1 MDKLNVPKIE
11 HIKVKEFTSKQSKYD
26 VVGKLPLRDIILGPS
41 GAGKGILKSNMI
53 LKIYKG
59 CFDRIYL
66 FSPSIDVDKTW
77 LPVKEYIE
85 KSMKLDPKKE
95 AIYFDHYDPEAL
107 EHIISTQHKVAEH
120 MKQQNFTNIFQILI
134 VIDDFAD
141 DPSFSRH
148 SKLLHALFTRGR
160 HSMISTIVSTQKYR
174 AISNIIRVNATNL
187 YVFRLRNAGDL
198 DAWVDEVSAI
208 TDKKTLFEL
217 YHLAT
222 SKPYS
227 FLFIKLNSKDTQ
239 HMFYSRFDERLTFE

>member
-1 MDKLNVPKIE
+1 MSNVPKIE
-11 HIKVKEFTSKQSKYD
+11 PSKGIKEYTSKQSKYD

-41 GAGKGILKSNMI
+41 GAGKGILISNMI
-53 LKIYKG
+53 LDIYRD

-77 LPVKEYIE
+77 KPVKDYIE
-85 KSMKLDPKKE
+85 KSFKINPDKE
-95 AIYFDHYDPEAL
+95 SIYFDHYDAEAL
-107 EHIISTQHKVAEH
+107 ENIIKTQHKIAEH
-120 MKQQNFTNIFQILI
+120 MKQQNYTKIYQILI

-141 DPSFSRH
+141 DPIFSRH

-198 DAWVDEVSAI
+198 EAWIDEVSAI
-208 TDKKTLFEL
+208 TDKKNIITIIQ
-217 YHLAT
+217 YCNSRT
-222 SKPYS
+222 I
-227 FLFIKLNSKDTQ
+227 FIFIYQIKC
-239 HMFYSRFDERLTFE
+239 

>member
-1 MDKLNVPKIE
+1 
-11 HIKVKEFTSKQSKYD
+11 
-26 VVGKLPLRDIILGPS
+26 
-41 GAGKGILKSNMI
+41 MI

-66 FSPSIDVDKTW
+66 FSPSIYVDKTW

-134 VIDDFAD
+134 VIDDVAD

-160 HSMISTIVSTQKYR
+160 NSMISTIVSTQK
-174 AISNIIRVNATNL
+174 NIGQSVIL
-187 YVFRLRNAGDL
+187 
-198 DAWVDEVSAI
+198 
-208 TDKKTLFEL
+208 
-217 YHLAT
+217 
-222 SKPYS
+222 
-227 FLFIKLNSKDTQ
+227 
-239 HMFYSRFDERLTFE
+239 